1 MNILNILGL
10 DTIWSTMESR
20 RIKRNKKKSVL
31 TLLNWGL
38 FVVYSV
44 SAVFLAYSIYRYQ
57 IFNFRNLNH
66 FLVGAMAVIGVVG
79 VFLLLRKKAKKWTTV
94 LLIIGIALS
103 GFGIWG
109 VQSLVQLGST
119 VNKNASYSSYD
130 MEIIV
135 PADSTISDVSQV
147 TSLLAPVDNDG
158 DNITKLLGSL
168 QSEKNVTLTPTPT
181 ASYMDAYQA
190 MLAGQGDAMVLNSVF
205 LEMLRAED
213 PEIDSKIKVLYSVT
227 DEIKNESSSTNQETG
242 NAINIYISGIDT
254 FGSISSVS
262 RSDVNIIMTI
272 NRDTKKILLTTTPR
286 DAYVTIPGAGQNQK
300 DKLTHAGIYGVD
312 TSVQTLEQLY
322 GIDIHYYARLN
333 FTSFLKLI
341 DVVGGVDVEN
351 DQAFSSGGYDFAT
364 GTIHLNAEQA
374 LIFVR
379 ERYSLANGDNDRGK
393 NQEKV
398 IAALINKL
406 TQPEN
411 LLHYQEIMQSLSD
424 SIQTDMQLE
433 TMMELVNQQLETGG
447 NFTVTSQAVSGTG
460 STGVLPSYAMPGYVL
475 YMMEL
480 NPDSLEQAKAAINAT
495 LAGQ

>member
-1 MNILNILGL
+1 M
-10 DTIWSTMESR
+10 DSR
-20 RIKRNKKKSVL
+20 RTKRDKRNKKKSVL

-66 FLVGAMAVIGVVG
+66 FLVGAMAVLGVVG
-79 VFLLLRKKAKKWTTV
+79 VILLLRKKAKKWTTV

-158 DNITKLLGSL
+158 DNITKLLDSL

-190 MLAGQGDAMVLNSVF
+190 MMAGQGDAMVLNSVF

-213 PEIDSKIKVLYSVT
+213 PEVDSKIKVLYSMT
-227 DEIKNESSSTNQETG
+227 NEIKNESSSTNQETG

-333 FTSFLKLI
+333 FTSFIKLI

-351 DQAFSSGGYDFAT
+351 TQEFTSLHGNYYFPVGQVHLDSDQALG
-364 GTIHLNAEQA
+364 
-374 LIFVR
+374 FVR
-379 ERYSLANGDNDRGK
+379 ERYSLSNGDNDRGK

-411 LLHYQEIMQSLSD
+411 LLHYQEIMHSLSD

-460 STGVLPSYAMPGYVL
+460 STGVLPSYAMPGYAL

-480 NPDSLEQAKAAINAT
+480 NPDSLEQAKAGINAT

>member
-1 MNILNILGL
+1 M
-10 DTIWSTMESR
+10 DSR
-20 RIKRNKKKSVL
+20 RTKRDKRNKKKSVL

-44 SAVFLAYSIYRYQ
+44 SAVFLAYSIYRYK

-66 FLVGAMAVIGVVG
+66 FLVGAMAVLGVVG
-79 VFLLLRKKAKKWTTV
+79 VSLLLRKKAKKWTTV

-158 DNITKLLGSL
+158 DNITKLLDSL

-190 MLAGQGDAMVLNSVF
+190 MMAGQGDAMVLNSVF

-213 PEIDSKIKVLYSVT
+213 PEVDSKIKVLYSMT
-227 DEIKNESSSTNQETG
+227 NEIKNESSSTNQETG

-351 DQAFSSGGYDFAT
+351 TQEFTSLYGKYYFPVGQVHLDSDQALG
-364 GTIHLNAEQA
+364 
-374 LIFVR
+374 FVR

-411 LLHYQEIMQSLSD
+411 LLHYQEIMHSLSD

-460 STGVLPSYAMPGYVL
+460 STGVLPSYAMPGYAL